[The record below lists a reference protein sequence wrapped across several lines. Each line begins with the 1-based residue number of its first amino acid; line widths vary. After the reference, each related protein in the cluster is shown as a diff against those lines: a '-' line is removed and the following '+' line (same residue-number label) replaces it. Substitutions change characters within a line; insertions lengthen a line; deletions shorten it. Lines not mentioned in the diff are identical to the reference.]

1 MKRLRIAGHPIHPV
15 TTIFPISLLATC
27 LVFSVL
33 ALVTRSGEHLE
44 TAHWC
49 AGAVLVS
56 GGASWLIGLVDWL
69 AIPSRAPSKLPG
81 LRHALMSSL
90 SLAFVGAAWALG
102 RAGSVTPGVLLL
114 LVMLAAA
121 AMTTSYFLGAR
132 ITARQISTS
141 IRSGT
146 DSE

>member
-1 MKRLRIAGHPIHPV
+1 VKRLRIAGHPIHPV
-15 TTIFPISLLATC
+15 TTIFPTSLLTTC

-33 ALVTRSGEHLE
+33 ALVTRSPEDLE
-44 TAHWC
+44 TAHWL

-56 GGASWLIGLVDWL
+56 GSSSWLLGLLDWL

-102 RAGSVTPGVLLL
+102 RAGSVTPGVLLV

-121 AMTTSYFLGAR
+121 AMFTSYLLGAAINAKR
-132 ITARQISTS
+132 EAI
-141 IRSGT
+141 
-146 DSE
+146 